1 MDHGFRFYR
10 SGCAAKPGSKL
21 IRASA
26 FFLLSLPFFSF
37 VLFAHAILVSA
48 VPGANQ
54 VVTGPDVAIKLRF
67 NARIDAKRSRL
78 AVAKADGGEIA
89 LPIAAQSAADT
100 LAAEAA
106 GLASGAYVLRWQV
119 LASDGHISRGGVP
132 FRVR

>member
-1 MDHGFRFYR
+1 MDQGFRFYR
-10 SGCAAKPGSKL
+10 SGCAAKPGSEV

-26 FFLLSLPFFSF
+26 FLTLFLFFSF
-37 VLFAHAILVSA
+37 LLFGHAILLSA

-54 VVTGPDVAIKLRF
+54 VVTGPDVAVKLRF

-78 AVAKADGGEIA
+78 AVEKADGGETPLQIT
-89 LPIAAQSAADT
+89 AQTAADT
-100 LAAEAA
+100 LAAQAA

>member
-1 MDHGFRFYR
+1 MNQGLRFHR

-37 VLFAHAILVSA
+37 LLYAHAILLSA

-54 VVTGPDVAIKLRF
+54 TVSGPDVAVKLRF

-78 AVAKADGGEIA
+78 AVDKPDGGETVI
-89 LPIAAQSAADT
+89 PIAAQTAADT
-100 LAAEAA
+100 LTAEAA
-106 GLASGAYVLRWQV
+106 GLPGGAYVLRWQV

-132 FRVR
+132 F